1 MNRDMAQRICQFM
14 VQPIHEFN
22 NDDEFSRHGSCA
34 RINVSMDD
42 DDIFFS
48 CASKCLKDVSD
59 VEVDIAP
66 LTSASL
72 AALMILLRAFNFKNI
87 VVHWDLDLMSSTVFE
102 LLFSSIKEHTNLY
115 ILIPAFAEISQ
126 DTCEVRGTKMI
137 RVMDENE
144 I

>member
-1 MNRDMAQRICQFM
+1 MQACNCHLTSHTCVEDDTIVFKCRNCCNKELDAFFKLRVT

-66 LTSASL
+66 LTNASL

-87 VVHWDLDLMSSTVFE
+87 VVHWDLDLMRAA
-102 LLFSSIKEHTNLY
+102 LY
-115 ILIPAFAEISQ
+115 LSCYFLPSKNILIF
-126 DTCEVRGTKMI
+126 TF
-137 RVMDENE
+137 
-144 I
+144 